1 MGFSESVDRICIPL
15 INRTQYMFGYAMVIG
30 LWILVTIH
38 VYAYF
43 TFIIGLL
50 MKRLG
55 TLLAMVW
62 FAIGLSLLFNILWNH
77 TLAMLIKPGAPND

>member
-15 INRTQYMFGYAMVIG
+15 MNRTQYMFGYAMVIG

-55 TLLAMVW
+55 T
-62 FAIGLSLLFNILWNH
+62 
-77 TLAMLIKPGAPND
+77 